1 MKTAKQSDAAADVL
15 GLFCESL
22 LASWPSLQG
31 AQTVYRLSEVQGDL
45 YACLWHHR
53 VLSHN
58 RHDSVMDCKE
68 SAYKVC
74 C

>member
-1 MKTAKQSDAAADVL
+1 MQQLML

-22 LASWPSLQG
+22 LASWPNLQG

-58 RHDSVMDCKE
+58 RQDCKE
-68 SAYKVC
+68 SVASPLSLFVAYKVRC
-74 C
+74 